1 MIKTIKYP
9 VLDNTLRKELHVV
22 FEKWNCNP
30 LLTEQCIQ
38 EVIRII
44 VDYEEDMC
52 KEGFMFYN
60 KTFDFTNPSYQ
71 QIDTMRSR
79 TEFEFEN
86 DVKVSEVASCIE
98 LTGLDHRQAAE
109 LFQRC
114 YGNVYVYKDRY
125 VTVDYDEYYNDMEER
140 VVGYPKL
147 IFNQKVT
154 VEDDSLYELALDE
167 NGNPYNF

>member
-9 VLDNTLRKELHVV
+9 VLDNTLCQELHAV

-30 LLTEQCIQ
+30 SLTEQYIQ

-44 VDYEEDMC
+44 VDYEEDMRE
-52 KEGFMFYN
+52 EGFIFYN
-60 KTFDFTNPSYQ
+60 KTFDFINPSYQ
-71 QIDTMRSR
+71 KIDTLSSSA
-79 TEFEFEN
+79 TFEFEN
-86 DVKVSEVASCIE
+86 DVKASEVASCIE
-98 LTGLDHRQAAE
+98 LTGLEHRQVAE

-114 YGNVYVYKDRY
+114 YGNLYVYKDHY
-125 VTVDYDEYYNDMEER
+125 VTVNYEEYYNNMEER

-154 VEDDSLYELALDE
+154 VEDDSLYELALAE

>member
-30 LLTEQCIQ
+30 LLTEHCIQ
-38 EVIRII
+38 EVIRIL
-44 VDYEEDMC
+44 VDYEENMRE
-52 KEGFMFYN
+52 EGVIFYN
-60 KTFDFTNPSYQ
+60 KTFDFINPSYQ
-71 QIDTMRSR
+71 QIDTMRRR

-86 DVKVSEVASCIE
+86 GDKASEVASCIE

-114 YGNVYVYKDRY
+114 YGNVYVYKDYY
-125 VTVDYDEYYNDMEER
+125 VMVDYDEYYNDMEER

>member
-30 LLTEQCIQ
+30 LLTEHCIQ
-38 EVIRII
+38 EVIRIL
-44 VDYEEDMC
+44 VDYEENMRE
-52 KEGFMFYN
+52 EGFIFYN
-60 KTFDFTNPSYQ
+60 KTFDFINPSYQ
-71 QIDTMRSR
+71 KIDTLSSSA
-79 TEFEFEN
+79 TFEFEN
-86 DVKVSEVASCIE
+86 DVKASEVASCIE
-98 LTGLDHRQAAE
+98 LTGLEHRQVAE

-114 YGNVYVYKDRY
+114 YGNLYVYKDHY
-125 VTVDYDEYYNDMEER
+125 VTVNYEEYYNNMEER

-154 VEDDSLYELALDE
+154 IEDNSLYELALDE

>member
-38 EVIRII
+38 EVIRIL
-44 VDYEEDMC
+44 VDYEENMHE
-52 KEGFMFYN
+52 EGFIFYN
-60 KTFDFTNPSYQ
+60 KTFDFINPSYQ

-79 TEFEFEN
+79 AEFEFEN
-86 DVKVSEVASCIE
+86 GDKASEVASCIE

-114 YGNVYVYKDRY
+114 YGNLYVYKDHY
-125 VTVDYDEYYNDMEER
+125 VTVNYEEYYNNMEER

-154 VEDDSLYELALDE
+154 V
-167 NGNPYNF
+167 

>member
-1 MIKTIKYP
+1 M
-9 VLDNTLRKELHVV
+9 DNKLRQELHVV

-30 LLTEQCIQ
+30 LLTEHCIQ
-38 EVIRII
+38 EVIRIL
-44 VDYEEDMC
+44 VDYEENMRE
-52 KEGFMFYN
+52 EGFIFYN
-60 KTFDFTNPSYQ
+60 KTFDFINPSYQ
-71 QIDTMRSR
+71 QIDTMRGR

-86 DVKVSEVASCIE
+86 GDKASEVASCIE

-114 YGNVYVYKDRY
+114 YGNVYVYKDYY

-147 IFNQKVT
+147 IFNQKVA

>member
-30 LLTEQCIQ
+30 LLTEHCIQ
-38 EVIRII
+38 EVIRIL
-44 VDYEEDMC
+44 VDYEEHMRE
-52 KEGFMFYN
+52 EGFIFYN
-60 KTFDFTNPSYQ
+60 KTFDFINPSYQ
-71 QIDTMRSR
+71 QIDTMRRR

-86 DVKVSEVASCIE
+86 GDKASEVASCIE

-114 YGNVYVYKDRY
+114 YGNVYVYKDYY

>member
-9 VLDNTLRKELHVV
+9 VLDNKLRQELHVV

-30 LLTEQCIQ
+30 LLTEHCIQ
-38 EVIRII
+38 EVIRIL
-44 VDYEEDMC
+44 VDYEENMRE
-52 KEGFMFYN
+52 EGFIFYN
-60 KTFDFTNPSYQ
+60 KTFDFINPSYQ
-71 QIDTMRSR
+71 QIDTMRRR
-79 TEFEFEN
+79 TEFECEN
-86 DVKVSEVASCIE
+86 GDKASEVASCIE

-114 YGNVYVYKDRY
+114 YGNVYVYKDYY

-147 IFNQKVT
+147 IFNQKVA

>member
-1 MIKTIKYP
+1 
-9 VLDNTLRKELHVV
+9 
-22 FEKWNCNP
+22 
-30 LLTEQCIQ
+30 
-38 EVIRII
+38 
-44 VDYEEDMC
+44 
-52 KEGFMFYN
+52 
-60 KTFDFTNPSYQ
+60 
-71 QIDTMRSR
+71 MRRR

-86 DVKVSEVASCIE
+86 GDKASEVASCIE

-114 YGNVYVYKDRY
+114 YGNVYVYKDYY
-125 VTVDYDEYYNDMEER
+125 VMVDYDEYYNDMEER

>member
-30 LLTEQCIQ
+30 LLTEHCIQ
-38 EVIRII
+38 EVIRIL
-44 VDYEEDMC
+44 VDYEENIRE
-52 KEGFMFYN
+52 EGFIFYN
-60 KTFDFTNPSYQ
+60 KTFDFINPSYQ
-71 QIDTMRSR
+71 QIDTMRRR

-86 DVKVSEVASCIE
+86 GDKASEVASCIE

-114 YGNVYVYKDRY
+114 YGNVYVYKDYY

-147 IFNQKVT
+147 IFNQKVA

>member
-9 VLDNTLRKELHVV
+9 VLDNKLRQELHVV

-30 LLTEQCIQ
+30 LLTEHCIQ
-38 EVIRII
+38 EVIRIL
-44 VDYEEDMC
+44 VDYEENMRE
-52 KEGFMFYN
+52 EGFIFYN
-60 KTFDFTNPSYQ
+60 KTFDFINPSYQ
-71 QIDTMRSR
+71 QIDTMRRR

-86 DVKVSEVASCIE
+86 GDKASEVASCIE

-114 YGNVYVYKDRY
+114 YGNVYVYKDYY

-147 IFNQKVT
+147 IFNQKVA

>member
-9 VLDNTLRKELHVV
+9 VLDNTLCQELHAV

-30 LLTEQCIQ
+30 LLTEQYIQ

-44 VDYEEDMC
+44 VDYAEYMRE
-52 KEGFMFYN
+52 EGFIFYN
-60 KTFDFTNPSYQ
+60 KTFDFINPSYQ
-71 QIDTMRSR
+71 KIDTLSSSA
-79 TEFEFEN
+79 TFEFEN
-86 DVKVSEVASCIE
+86 DVKASEVASCIE
-98 LTGLDHRQAAE
+98 LTGLEHRQVAE

-114 YGNVYVYKDRY
+114 YGNLYLYKDHY
-125 VTVDYDEYYNDMEER
+125 VTVNYEEYYNNMEES

-154 VEDDSLYELALDE
+154 IEDDSLYELALDE

>member
-9 VLDNTLRKELHVV
+9 VLDNTLRQELHVV

-38 EVIRII
+38 EVIRIL
-44 VDYEEDMC
+44 VGYEENMRE
-52 KEGFMFYN
+52 EGFIFYN
-60 KTFDFTNPSYQ
+60 KTFDFINPSYQ
-71 QIDTMRSR
+71 QIDTMRRR

-86 DVKVSEVASCIE
+86 GDKASEVASCIE

-114 YGNVYVYKDRY
+114 YGNVYVYKDYY

>member
-9 VLDNTLRKELHVV
+9 VLDNKLRQELHVV

-38 EVIRII
+38 EVIRIL
-44 VDYEEDMC
+44 VDYEENMRE
-52 KEGFMFYN
+52 EGFIFYN
-60 KTFDFTNPSYQ
+60 KTFDFINPSYQ
-71 QIDTMRSR
+71 QIDTMRRR

-86 DVKVSEVASCIE
+86 GDKASEVASCIE

-125 VTVDYDEYYNDMEER
+125 VTVNYDEYYNDMEER

-147 IFNQKVT
+147 IFNQKVA

>member
-30 LLTEQCIQ
+30 LLTEHCIQ
-38 EVIRII
+38 EVIRIL
-44 VDYEEDMC
+44 VDYEENMRE
-52 KEGFMFYN
+52 EGFIFYN
-60 KTFDFTNPSYQ
+60 KTFDFINPSYQ
-71 QIDTMRSR
+71 QIDTMRRR

-86 DVKVSEVASCIE
+86 GDKASEVASCIE

-114 YGNVYVYKDRY
+114 YGNVYVYKDYY

-147 IFNQKVT
+147 IFNQKVA